1 MPFEENIPLGF
12 LIGLIAYITLYLGK
26 GIQKYAIEG
35 LKIDKKVKSKNSG
48 IWLVGTI
55 LTALYTLIQL
65 VALWLAPINVVAPL
79 EAAGLIILIVFSYF
93 VLKEEINKNEIIE
106 IGLIVFGIIVIN
118 IFIQQPSTPTL
129 SQFDLTLFILISIIV
144 LAVEGGMILISKY
157 NKYKAAGF
165 IIGSMAGSFMAIQT
179 VAKRVS
185 DIPEL
190 FIAFTVIFSI
200 CAGMTLLV
208 TQFAFTKSQ
217 ANRVLPCF
225 TSVSIILSIILG
237 FLTLGET
244 VVLIQIIG
252 IVIILLGVVFLTAF
266 RNIRGAKNVT
276 KTEV

>member
-1 MPFEENIPLGF
+1 MPFDENIPLG
-12 LIGLIAYITLYLGK
+12 LIIGLVAYITLYLGK

-35 LKIDKKVKSKNSG
+35 LKIEKKVKSKHSG

-55 LTALYTLIQL
+55 LTGLYTIIQL

-79 EAAGLIILIVFSYF
+79 EAVGLIILIIFSYF
-93 VLKEEINKNEIIE
+93 VLKEEINKNEIIG
-106 IGLIVFGIIVIN
+106 IGLIVVGIIVIN
-118 IFIQQPSTPTL
+118 IFIQEPNTPTL
-129 SQFDLTLFILISIIV
+129 SKFDLTLFIVISIIV
-144 LAVEGGMILISKY
+144 LAVEAGLILISKY
-157 NKYKAAGF
+157 NKYKAAGL

-237 FLTLGET
+237 FFTLGEK
-244 VVLIQIIG
+244 VIFMQIIAIAI
-252 IVIILLGVVFLTAF
+252 IVLGVVFLTAF
-266 RNIRGAKNVT
+266 RNIRGRKSE
-276 KTEV
+276 TENEI

>member
-93 VLKEEINKNEIIE
+93 VLKEEINKNEIIG

>member
-1 MPFEENIPLGF
+1 MPFDENIPLGF
-12 LIGLIAYITLYLGK
+12 IIGLIAYITLYLGK

-35 LKIDKKVKSKNSG
+35 LKIDKKVKSKHSG
-48 IWLVGTI
+48 IWLIGTI

-65 VALWLAPINVVAPL
+65 VALWLAPINIVAPL
-79 EAAGLIILIVFSYF
+79 EAVGLIILIIFSYF
-93 VLKEEINKNEIIE
+93 VLKEEINRNEIIG
-106 IGLIVFGIIVIN
+106 IALIVVGIIVIN
-118 IFIQQPSTPTL
+118 IFIQEPTTPTL
-129 SQFDLTLFILISIIV
+129 FQFDLTLFIVISIII
-144 LAVEGGMILISKY
+144 LAVEGGLILISKN
-157 NKYKAAGF
+157 NKYKAAGL
-165 IIGSMAGSFMAIQT
+165 IIGSMAGSFMALQT

-237 FLTLGET
+237 LITLRES
-244 VVLIQIIG
+244 VVLMQIIG
-252 IVIILLGVVFLTAF
+252 IVIIVLGVIFLTAF
-266 RNIRGAKNVT
+266 RNIRGAKNET
-276 KTEV
+276 KNEI